1 MTSSYTVYTRRKV
14 TTTIAADVSA
24 TKRISKNLP
33 ARRYRPELHGV
44 RGLAILGVVLFH
56 LFGNGRV
63 SGGID
68 IFLTIS
74 GFLFT
79 AMLLRD
85 VTERHVA
92 ILGVV
97 LCYLFGNGRVSCGID
112 IFLTISGFLFTAML
126 LREVTERD
134 GVINFARYFGRLFRR
149 IFVPAAIVIVATVA
163 IGMVIFPFPQ

>member
-1 MTSSYTVYTRRKV
+1 MSTAVLERKRSSTSV
-14 TTTIAADVSA
+14 D
-24 TKRISKNLP
+24 KNLP

-56 LFGNGRV
+56 LCGNGRV
-63 SGGID
+63 SG
-68 IFLTIS
+68 
-74 GFLFT
+74 
-79 AMLLRD
+79 
-85 VTERHVA
+85 
-92 ILGVV
+92 
-97 LCYLFGNGRVSCGID
+97 GID

-163 IGMVIFPFPQ
+163 IGMVIFPFPQHNQIWTEGDRKSTRLNSSHVAISYAVFCLKKKKIEANIKMVHKHS

>member
-1 MTSSYTVYTRRKV
+1 RSAFPTRRSSDL
-14 TTTIAADVSA
+14 TTIAADVSA
-24 TKRISKNLP
+24 TKPISKNLP

-63 SGGID
+63 SG
-68 IFLTIS
+68 
-74 GFLFT
+74 
-79 AMLLRD
+79 
-85 VTERHVA
+85 
-92 ILGVV
+92 
-97 LCYLFGNGRVSCGID
+97 GID

-163 IGMVIFPFPQ
+163 IGMVIFPFPQHDQIWTEG